1 MDHLDVSSPRAR
13 ARGRSALVLD
23 GVVRDLRY
31 ACRTLF
37 RAPLAAVTIVAT
49 VGLGLGL
56 VAAVYTILN
65 AMIFRVDEVR
75 NPHELFVVQR
85 QRSAV
90 AGPETFTHAEYETL
104 LRETKVFAGAFATT
118 GDIHVLIDGVRREG
132 RAVTGNFFG
141 VLGAGT
147 EQGRVLTPSDDE
159 PGSPPVIVLSHRA
172 WVQHFDGDAG
182 VVGRTYR
189 VNGTQFQV
197 IGVTPEGFRGLDVIA
212 APDFWAPFSTYDVL
226 RERGARGEGSRES
239 ADVLSV
245 GLDVVGRLAPGM
257 SRERAEAQLA
267 AWDAQ
272 RTTAEER
279 SDRRAVE
286 SLVLTPNSGTMPQ
299 PAQALLAFAPLFFAF
314 GLILFIGCANV
325 ANLLLARLVARQREL
340 GVRLALGASRR
351 RVVWQLLIES
361 LLLALLAAVL
371 AFGLARAVLKSIE
384 YVLVTSFPPELGSLR
399 VAVPPGDWRVAVFL
413 LFAAMASTVLFALAP
428 ALRATR
434 SEVTRAI
441 NGQLLTGARPGRKR
455 NVLVTLQVTASVL
468 LLICAAIFLRGTLA
482 ASTRDP
488 GVRTADIVNVAV
500 LDEQKRGAILESVRN
515 DPSVAAVAAA
525 WPAFLGG
532 LTGVGAYGEGA
543 SGKSVLRYAL
553 VSPEFFGVFDLDI
566 LRGRGFAPAER
577 GPNEA
582 VAVVSETVARE
593 LWPGGDALGQT
604 LRLTPDPSIGRPA
617 SAPPLPPQ
625 TFDDPMMQPRT
636 AVVVGVTRDVAGFSV
651 GGMKLGGAGVYLPV
665 SADAAATGLIVR
677 TRGDAE
683 RVRNALVDRLAA
695 VDPNMTEVST
705 LATLAS
711 TDAYLLGMEFW
722 LTFVLGSLALLLTLS
737 GLFSVLSYL
746 VEQRTREIG
755 VRMAL
760 GATSRGV
767 GALVLRQCAR
777 PVGLG
782 VLIGSTLTIGVSAA
796 LLASPAAEQIAGTV
810 RLLDP
815 VAYAGSLLL
824 IVGACAGAA
833 LVPALRAGKVNP
845 LAALR
850 QD

>member
-1 MDHLDVSSPRAR
+1 M
-13 ARGRSALVLD
+13 LD
-23 GVVRDLRY
+23 GVIRDLRY

-37 RAPLAAVTIVAT
+37 RAPLAAATIVVT

-65 AMIFRVDEVR
+65 AMVFRVDEVR
-75 NPHELFVVQR
+75 SPHELFVVQR

-90 AGPETFTHAEYETL
+90 PASETFTHAQYETL
-104 LRETKVFAGAFATT
+104 LRETKVFADAFATT
-118 GDIHVLIDGVRREG
+118 GDIHVSIDGVRREG

-141 VLGAGT
+141 VLGAGA
-147 EQGRVLTPSDDE
+147 EHGRVLTPADDQ
-159 PGSPPVIVLSHRA
+159 PGSPPVMVLSHRA
-172 WVQHFDGDAG
+172 WMQHFDGDPAA
-182 VVGRTYR
+182 VGRTYR
-189 VNGTQFQV
+189 VNGTSFQV

-212 APDFWAPFSTYDVL
+212 APDFWAPFSIYDVL
-226 RERGARGEGSRES
+226 RERGAREHSRES
-239 ADVLSV
+239 ADVLTV
-245 GLDVVGRLAPGM
+245 GLDVVGRLAQGM
-257 SRERAEAQLA
+257 SRERAEAQLV

-272 RTTAEER
+272 RTTAEQR
-279 SDRRAVE
+279 SGQRAVE
-286 SLVLTPNSGTMPQ
+286 NLVLTPNSGTMPE
-299 PAQALLAFAPLFFAF
+299 PAQALLAFTPLFFAF
-314 GLILFIGCANV
+314 GLILMIGCANV
-325 ANLLLARLVARQREL
+325 ANLLLARLVTRQREL
-340 GVRLALGASRR
+340 GVRLAMGASRR
-351 RVVWQLLIES
+351 RVVWQLLIEN
-361 LLLALLAAVL
+361 LLLALLAAAL
-371 AFGLARAVLKSIE
+371 AFGLARVVLKSIE
-384 YVLVTSFPPELGSLR
+384 YVLITSFPPELGSLR

-413 LFAAMASTVLFALAP
+413 LFAAMASTFLFALGP

-441 NGQLLTGARPGRKR
+441 NGQLLAGARPARSR
-455 NVLVTLQVTASVL
+455 NALVTLQVTASVL

-488 GVRTADIVNVAV
+488 GVRVADIVNVAV
-500 LDEQKRGAILESVRN
+500 LDEQKRGAILEAVRN
-515 DPSVAAVAAA
+515 DPSVATVAAA
-525 WPAFLGG
+525 WPGFLGG

-553 VSPEFFGVFDLDI
+553 VSPEFFGAFDLDI

-577 GPNEA
+577 SPNEA
-582 VAVVSETVARE
+582 IAIVSETVARE
-593 LWPGGDALGQT
+593 LWPNGDALGQT
-604 LRLTPDPSIGRPA
+604 LRLEPDPSIGRPA
-617 SAPPLPPQ
+617 SAPPLPAQ
-625 TFDDPMMQPRT
+625 TFDDPLMRPRT

-651 GGMKLGGAGVYLPV
+651 GGIKLGGAGVYLPV
-665 SADAAATGLIVR
+665 DAEAATTGLIVR

-683 RVRNALVDRLAA
+683 RARNALFDRLAA
-695 VDPNMTEVST
+695 IDANMAEVST

-722 LTFVLGSLALLLTLS
+722 LTFVLGALALLLTLT

-760 GATSRGV
+760 GATSRSV

-782 VLIGSTLTIGVSAA
+782 VLIGSTLTVGLSAA
-796 LLASPAAEQIAGTV
+796 LLATPAAEAIGGTV
-810 RLLDP
+810 RLFDP
-815 VAYAGSLLL
+815 IAYAGSLLC
-824 IVGACAGAA
+824 IVAACAGAA
-833 LVPALRAGKVNP
+833 LAPALRAGRVNP